1 MSDNRKPRPLFS
13 SERVPCP
20 ASLGLTMSLM
30 VCLSPLSVMAE
41 SAPTVKLVTGD
52 HYAPFSDQNL
62 PKGGLAT
69 HLINFLFE
77 QVNQPVEID
86 VTGWAAGYQATLDG
100 DYAGTFPYIESQ
112 QRLAE
117 FLFSDPLFTVSSF
130 AYVDQSS
137 TINASSP
144 EDLAGLTL
152 CLPEGFA
159 HGPALDDLVQSGAI
173 IRITPPDMPS
183 CFAML
188 QSGEADFV
196 KINRYVAREL
206 LRNAGVPHSAIRA
219 LPFPVETLSMHFIAP
234 RNQTGAEALIATV
247 NQALADLQ
255 RDNKYSRLVDD
266 YLTIIYPRQMPSSA
280 AP

>member
-1 MSDNRKPRPLFS
+1 MALFL
-13 SERVPCP
+13 P
-20 ASLGLTMSLM
+20 AVTVL
-30 VCLSPLSVMAE
+30 AE
-41 SAPTVKLVTGD
+41 TAPPVRLVTGD

-62 PKGGLAT
+62 PEGGLAT
-69 HLINFLFE
+69 HLVTYLFE
-77 QVNQPVEID
+77 QSGQSVEID
-86 VTGWAAGYQATLDG
+86 VIDWSAGYQAALNG

-112 QRLAE
+112 QRLAD

-137 TINASSP
+137 SINASSP

-159 HGPALDDLVQSGAI
+159 HGLALDKLVLEGSVT
-173 IRITPPDMPS
+173 RVTPPDMRS

-188 QSGEADFV
+188 QTGEADFV

-206 LRNAGVPHSAIRA
+206 LRNAGVANSAIRA

-234 RNQTGAEALIATV
+234 RNQSNAERLIATI
-247 NQALADLQ
+247 NAALADMQ
-255 RDNKYSRLVDD
+255 QNNQYSRLIDD

-280 AP
+280 EP

>member
-1 MSDNRKPRPLFS
+1 MSDNRKPS
-13 SERVPCP
+13 ANACP
-20 ASLGLTMSLM
+20 KCQPRSALGLALCILLGFAPAA
-30 VCLSPLSVMAE
+30 VWAE
-41 SAPTVKLVTGD
+41 SAPTLRLVTGD
-52 HYAPFSDQNL
+52 NYAPFSDQNL
-62 PKGGLAT
+62 PWGGLAT
-69 HLINFLFE
+69 HLVRYLFE
-77 QVNQPVEID
+77 QIDQAVEID
-86 VTGWAAGYQATLDG
+86 VTGWSTGYQAALDG

-112 QRLAE
+112 QRLNDY
-117 FLFSDPLFTVSSF
+117 LYSGPLFTVSSY

-144 EDLAGLTL
+144 EDLAGLSL

-159 HGPALDDLVQSGAI
+159 HGPALNPLVESGSI
-173 IRITPPDMPS
+173 TRITPSDMPS

-219 LPFPVETLSMHFIAP
+219 LPFPVETVSMHFIAP
-234 RNQTGAEALIATV
+234 RNQNGSPALIARV

-255 RDNKYSRLVDD
+255 QDNEYARFVDD
-266 YLTIIYPRQMPSSA
+266 YLTIIYPRQMPSSS